1 MSMRPEDIDPSIDG
15 DLPPTSEPALTAAN
29 VPVAATSA
37 PAATTSVFARHSTF
51 NGPSNLSNANGAR
64 PLRRQEGPR
73 RLKNGIRFRRKDGL
87 EILEWPAVSWNTLLF
102 AGIDETVKN
111 EGLEYARAGQTA
123 HLQVTP
129 SGVEASV
136 QGRLPRPYTVR
147 IEAETLMPLDW
158 DRVVAIM
165 AREAVYSAKL
175 LAGEMPPLVEQPF
188 TSIGRD
194 LVPHNSATVK
204 RTCTCESPMP
214 CKHVAC
220 VAALLVERLAGDPLL
235 AFTLRGLDGQRLL
248 ERLQEARAIATR
260 GVARAHSTPP
270 AAEAAPEPM
279 PLDRCLDSFWR
290 PGRQID
296 EMPSE
301 TEPFAPHALLRR
313 LGQSP
318 LQGKFPLVGLL
329 ASIYDSIAVEGRK
342 LRDETIGDRNASDA
356 VRADDDA
363 TRDVMDEVDADANI
377 DASNDDAPQSRATVE
392 DETAKRDA
400 LHHALDRELDPD
412 DDDS

>member
-175 LAGEMPPLVEQPF
+175 LAGEMPPLVE
-188 TSIGRD
+188 
-194 LVPHNSATVK
+194 
-204 RTCTCESPMP
+204 
-214 CKHVAC
+214 
-220 VAALLVERLAGDPLL
+220 
-235 AFTLRGLDGQRLL
+235 
-248 ERLQEARAIATR
+248 
-260 GVARAHSTPP
+260 
-270 AAEAAPEPM
+270 
-279 PLDRCLDSFWR
+279 
-290 PGRQID
+290 
-296 EMPSE
+296 
-301 TEPFAPHALLRR
+301 
-313 LGQSP
+313 
-318 LQGKFPLVGLL
+318 
-329 ASIYDSIAVEGRK
+329 
-342 LRDETIGDRNASDA
+342 
-356 VRADDDA
+356 
-363 TRDVMDEVDADANI
+363 
-377 DASNDDAPQSRATVE
+377 
-392 DETAKRDA
+392 
-400 LHHALDRELDPD
+400 
-412 DDDS
+412 